1 MSQRG
6 ADMAKIC
13 HNDVRSWPRNTVMM
27 YGLGRE
33 MLERGADLADKC
45 RNEVQTLPRNATTKC
60 RLSLEISQ
68 CGADMAE
75 KCRNDVRKWSRNV
88 AMRCLLGVDIA
99 EKCRNE
105 CIPFPFQP
113 RSSSQ
118 QPNPSSQPI
127 PESPQAIP
135 ESQPILD
142 SAPENPFDEIHEG
155 NDFVYNDETE
165 NAFVEVEVGDGESDN
180 PENLPDESDNP
191 ENSSHEVQLGDEV
204 VQLVQVPFLRESMTN
219 QVRKATRED
228 RAIQQPPTAKKQ
240 KTLGLKRQVNT
251 KHVATRKYRTRSTVV
266 FKSKFNGNLSEPIE
280 LD

>member
-1 MSQRG
+1 MSQ
-6 ADMAKIC
+6 
-13 HNDVRSWPRNTVMM
+13 
-27 YGLGRE
+27 
-33 MLERGADLADKC
+33 
-45 RNEVQTLPRNATTKC
+45 
-60 RLSLEISQ
+60 
-68 CGADMAE
+68 
-75 KCRNDVRKWSRNV
+75 
-88 AMRCLLGVDIA
+88 
-99 EKCRNE
+99 

-127 PESPQAIP
+127 PQSPQAIP
-135 ESQPILD
+135 ESQPIPD

-204 VQLVQVPFLRESMTN
+204 MQLVQVPFLRESKTN
-219 QVRKATRED
+219 QVRKAAREE
-228 RAIQQPPTAKKQ
+228 RAIQQPPTSKKQ
-240 KTLGLKRQVNT
+240 KILGLKRQVKT
-251 KHVATRKYRTRSTVV
+251 KHVATRTYRTRSTVV
-266 FKSKFNGNLSEPIE
+266 FKSKFKGNLSEPIE